1 MMGTKLL
8 SAALAGVVLVAAAQI
23 GEDVQDVNEL
33 YPRFIFD
40 SIPLL
45 EKRQVKQSMRQV
57 AVLMTAIATSVLA
70 ASQSAVKVDQD
81 VTTHARYLSTTVP
94 YHQRQAAVRAL
105 ALPLVVTNALNPS
118 AEIVALC
125 ISTINTATVNTV
137 SATPTGCIS
146 GQFSCPANVGGG
158 CCGNGQTCTALA
170 SKLYCAG
177 GGGSTTARE
186 TGGAALTSGTASVA
200 ISTSSSTSETGSG
213 LSSGAKAGIGVGV
226 TLGVILIVGLLAWFI
241 LSRRRRHREATAS
254 ASGPPMSSVSSG
266 FGPGNPVG
274 HASPPN
280 STGPDYFS
288 IPPQHGH
295 GPYSHSQAA
304 GAAGMGAY
312 TPGGYTPGGRGA
324 VPVSPQGPNDI
335 ATPVEIAESAVT
347 SPGESGMGSPV
358 RGVTAEDWKP
368 PPEST
373 KDRMEL
379 E

>member
-1 MMGTKLL
+1 MGTKLF

-57 AVLMTAIATSVLA
+57 AVLMTAIATSILA
-70 ASQSAVKVDQD
+70 ASQSAVKMDQD
-81 VTTHARYLSTTVP
+81 VTTHARYLNTTVP
-94 YHQRQAAVRAL
+94 
-105 ALPLVVTNALNPS
+105 
-118 AEIVALC
+118 C

-200 ISTSSSTSETGSG
+200 ISTSSSTSETGRG

-226 TLGVILIVGLLAWFI
+226 TLGVILILGLLAWFI
-241 LSRRRRHREATAS
+241 LGRRRRHREAIAS

-288 IPPQHGH
+288 IPRQHGH

-358 RGVTAEDWKP
+358 RGVTAGDWKP